1 MTDTANES
9 MTAAEYREQAA
20 SEEEIH
26 QGVIQWADQ
35 HSAVLPELNLL
46 FHSPN
51 GGSRHVAEATKLKRM
66 GTRQGVPDLLL
77 PAPVNRVTDDG
88 VELVAYFGLALEL
101 KSADGRLRPKQKW
114 WLKRFRENGWA
125 VGVAY
130 SFSEAITILTD
141 YLDGFYEGQEIDL
154 SGAEP
159 PDHVQ

>member
-9 MTAAEYREQAA
+9 MTAEEYREQAA

-77 PAPVNRVTDDG
+77 PATMESAIG
-88 VELVAYFGLALEL
+88 LKAGLALEL
-101 KSADGRLRPKQKW
+101 KSASGRLRPTQKW
-114 WLKRFRENGWA
+114 WLQRFRENAWMI
-125 VGVAY
+125 GVAF
-130 SFSEAITILTD
+130 SFEEAKNILTD
-141 YLDGFYEGQEIDL
+141 YVLGTYQGQELDL
-154 SGAEP
+154 SDAEP
-159 PDHVQ
+159 PDHVI

>member
-35 HSAVLPELNLL
+35 QSAVLPELNLL
-46 FHSPN
+46 FHPPN

-77 PAPVNRVTDDG
+77 PATMESAIG
-88 VELVAYFGLALEL
+88 LKAGLALEL
-101 KSADGRLRPKQKW
+101 KSVSGRLRPTQKW
-114 WLKRFRENGWA
+114 WLKRFRENVWA

-141 YLDGFYEGQEIDL
+141 YLDGSYEGQEIDL